1 MIDKKLV
8 SIIAAGILGAA
19 LIVSPAQAQFGG
31 RGGVHG
37 GGGFAR
43 GPAFA
48 GPAMGRPAFAG
59 PAMGRPAFAGPAMGR
74 PAFAGP
80 AMGSPGFAQHAL
92 VGRPAFAGPAMGSPA
107 FAQHAFVGRPAFAG
121 PAMGSPGFA
130 QHAFVG
136 RPAFAGHT
144 RSSGDRF
151 LRDTPSSGIQFSP
164 IGRLSVTRS
173 FDTAISCI
181 AGSSSPAGHGGR
193 TGGAATATMMT
204 VAGNGFR
211 RHRDCAKPG
220 SAATITSFESPALAG
235 LSERESP
242 VS

>member
-59 PAMGRPAFAGPAMGR
+59 PAMG
-74 PAFAGP
+74 
-80 AMGSPGFAQHAL
+80 SPGFAQHAF
-92 VGRPAFAGPAMGSPA
+92 VGRPA

-121 PAMGSPGFA
+121 
-130 QHAFVG
+130 HTFVG
-136 RPAFAGHT
+136 RPVFARHAFIGHPVFAHRPFVRHAFFRHRHFVHRRVFFAGGPWW
-144 RSSGDRF
+144 SDGWGGYGYYD
-151 LRDTPSSGIQFSP
+151 DGCWQWVPTPS
-164 IGRLSVTRS
+164 
-173 FDTAISCI
+173 
-181 AGSSSPAGHGGR
+181 
-193 TGGAATATMMT
+193 
-204 VAGNGFR
+204 
-211 RHRDCAKPG
+211 
-220 SAATITSFESPALAG
+220 G
-235 LSERESP
+235 LRQAW
-242 VS
+242 VCGDYY

>member
-59 PAMGRPAFAGPAMGR
+59 PAMGRPAFVGPAMGRPAFAGPAMGR

-80 AMGSPGFAQHAL
+80 AM
-92 VGRPAFAGPAMGSPA
+92 GRPAFAGPAMGSPA

-121 PAMGSPGFA
+121 
-130 QHAFVG
+130 HTFVG
-136 RPAFAGHT
+136 RPVFARHAFIGHPVFAHRPFVRHAFFRHRHFVHRRVFFAGGPWW
-144 RSSGDRF
+144 SDGWGGYGYYD
-151 LRDTPSSGIQFSP
+151 DGCWQWVPTPSG
-164 IGRLSVTRS
+164 L
-173 FDTAISCI
+173 
-181 AGSSSPAGHGGR
+181 
-193 TGGAATATMMT
+193 
-204 VAGNGFR
+204 
-211 RHRDCAKPG
+211 AKPG

>member
-59 PAMGRPAFAGPAMGR
+59 PAMG
-74 PAFAGP
+74 
-80 AMGSPGFAQHAL
+80 
-92 VGRPAFAGPAMGSPA
+92 SPA

-121 PAMGSPGFA
+121 
-130 QHAFVG
+130 HTFVG
-136 RPAFAGHT
+136 RPVFARHAFIGHPVFAHRPFVRHAFFRHRHFVHRRVFFAGGPWW
-144 RSSGDRF
+144 GDGWGGYGYYDDGCWQWVPTPPG
-151 LRDTPSSGIQFSP
+151 LRQLWVCGDYY
-164 IGRLSVTRS
+164 
-173 FDTAISCI
+173 
-181 AGSSSPAGHGGR
+181 
-193 TGGAATATMMT
+193 
-204 VAGNGFR
+204 
-211 RHRDCAKPG
+211 
-220 SAATITSFESPALAG
+220 
-235 LSERESP
+235 
-242 VS
+242 